1 MKRPLVALFSLLVVV
16 VVALP
21 AVLPRAADSFPI
33 SLYPMYAADR
43 SEVFVLPTAV
53 LQTPAGERQRLKIG
67 EIANTDDPLI
77 AASLLRDAI
86 ASNRADSLCEAIAA
100 RVGDAGTSGTVEVVE
115 ERHDLISYFEGST
128 TPLQVEVHATCRAS

>member
-1 MKRPLVALFSLLVVV
+1 MKRPLVALFSLMVVV
-16 VVALP
+16 AVALP
-21 AVLPRAADSFPI
+21 AVLPRSADSFPL

-53 LQTPAGERQRLKIG
+53 LQTPAGERERLDIG

-86 ASNRADSLCEAIAA
+86 ASNRADLVCEAIAA
-100 RVGDAGTSGTVEVVE
+100 RVGELDRVGTVQVVE
-115 ERHDLISYFEGST
+115 ERHDLIAYFDGST